1 MSYLLAL
8 FSFGTGILLGAWLF
22 SNTRPRSLLNIK
34 TPHHY
39 VASNEA
45 AGLLASVLVQKTP
58 ALIPKVILE
67 TDKTIVFEHPRP
79 KHKTHY
85 IFMPKKD
92 IKNIGELGEEDKEHI
107 IDLFSA
113 IVSQINKLQLHNYR
127 VWTNGPGKQDVT
139 YLHFHLAAE

>member
-8 FSFGTGILLGAWLF
+8 FAFAAGLSLGAWLF
-22 SNTRPRSLLNIK
+22 SKTRPRPLLTIK
-34 TPHHY
+34 PQPHSQ
-39 VASNEA
+39 ASKEA

-58 ALIPKVILE
+58 SLIPKVILE
-67 TDKTIVFEHPRP
+67 TDKTIIFEHPRP

-92 IKNIGELGEEDKEHI
+92 IKNIGELSNDDKEHL

-113 IVSQINKLQLHNYR
+113 IVSQINKQKLYDYR
-127 VWTNGPGKQDVT
+127 VWTNGPGKQDVS
-139 YLHFHLAAE
+139 YLHFHLGAD